1 MSCRGNSVLYDR
13 ARDRGLQ
20 RYYLEIGMQRSSQTG
35 IQCKSILQ
43 NRLRAWGEAMLT
55 LQFFKFSGAEKH
67 KLFGRERIEERSLS
81 HLAFL
86 CRLCRNSLNCGD
98 EYKWEHF
105 GAPRWDR
112 QGQNRAIKTAALPYV
127 IIHNILHSHSWTS
140 NQNGLS
146 LHTRH
151 ICGCR

>member
-1 MSCRGNSVLYDR
+1 MNCRGNSVLH
-13 ARDRGLQ
+13 DRGLQ
-20 RYYLEIGMQRSSQTG
+20 CYYLEIGMQRSSQTG

-55 LQFFKFSGAEKH
+55 LQFLKFSGAEKH
-67 KLFGRERIEERSLS
+67 KLFWRERERENRRKELS

-86 CRLCRNSLNCGD
+86 CRLCRNSPNCGD
-98 EYKWEHF
+98 ECKWEHF

-112 QGQNRAIKTAALPYV
+112 QGQNRAIKTAALPY
-127 IIHNILHSHSWTS
+127 IIIYNILHSLSWMG